1 MTTSP
6 PRVVFTSAFAIAVML
21 WAGAAPALAQVKLS
35 FDKRPSIQVGN
46 LLTAAIR
53 FKSQVDFREFA
64 DEPETPSKP
73 LVDLHRTRIGVEGRL
88 IKEFEYQIEGE
99 LSDASQPWRDMYI
112 QTRPFRGVQ
121 VRAGQFKIPFSQDQL
136 TSSMD
141 LDFNYRSLAAAFLA
155 PGRDVGVVV
164 FGRVMSETLRYQ
176 VGVFKHGGDNVR
188 ESERTDAQADRTYAG
203 RLVARPWNAFG
214 NLFRTFFVGAAFTS
228 GVLPAGPNG
237 VRGKTVPGDAF
248 FQRLFVNGHRRR
260 IGGEFQWR
268 PGPVG
273 LQAEYIRTRD
283 QRFGQGI
290 DNQDLPDA
298 DARGWYVTGTWLL
311 TGEQKKDSVEPARPF
326 LRGGIGAIEIGA
338 RVERLAASSAGVNDG
353 SFSSPR
359 APWVMPRADDV
370 WTGGVNWYWN
380 DYVKLQA
387 NIIRE
392 RRTEEGRVI
401 VGQGE
406 LWSQTFRVQFG
417 F

>member
-1 MTTSP
+1 MM
-6 PRVVFTSAFAIAVML
+6 RVLVGVGGVFAIL
-21 WAGAAPALAQVKLS
+21 LFAGAAPAVGQVRMK
-35 FDKRPSIQVGN
+35 FERRPSIEVGTV
-46 LLTAAIR
+46 LTADLR
-53 FKSQVDFREFA
+53 FKSQVDFREFP
-64 DEPETPSKP
+64 DEPETASKP

-99 LSDASQPWRDMYI
+99 LGDSSQPWRDVYI
-112 QTRPFRGVQ
+112 QTRSFRVLQ
-121 VRAGQFKIPFSQDQL
+121 VRAGHFKIPFSLDQL
-136 TSSMD
+136 TSGMD

-155 PGRDVGVVV
+155 PGRDVGVMV
-164 FGRVMSETLRYQ
+164 FGRVMNEVLRYQ
-176 VGVFKHGGDNVR
+176 AGVFKHGGDNVR

-203 RLVARPWNAFG
+203 RLVVRPWNTFD
-214 NLFRTFFVGAAFTS
+214 NLFRTFSAGVAFTS

-237 VRGKTVPGDAF
+237 VRGKTVPGDTF
-248 FQRLFVNGHRRR
+248 FQHLFVNGHRRR

-268 PGPVG
+268 PGPIG
-273 LQAEYIRTRD
+273 LQGEYIEVRD

-290 DNQDLPDA
+290 DNQDLPNA
-298 DARGWYVTGTWLL
+298 YARGRYASGTWLL

-326 LRGGIGAIEIGA
+326 LRGGIGAIEVGM
-338 RVERLAASSAGVNDG
+338 RLERLAARSPGANDG

-392 RRTEEGRVI
+392 RRTEDGHVI
-401 VGQGE
+401 AGQGN
-406 LWSQTFRVQFG
+406 LWSQTFRVQLG